1 MAAAIGQAFEQ
12 PDRKHAGET
21 WQRVADQLR
30 PRWPKLADLMDA
42 SEHDVLAYMAFP
54 RQHRTKLHSTNP
66 PLGECSH
73 SPAGQWI
80 ERLNKEVKRRADVVG
95 IFPNEASIMRLIR
108 AVLFEQNDE
117 WQTSSRYM
125 MVEAFAQIDKEEID
139 PFLSITTKA
148 A

>member
-1 MAAAIGQAFEQ
+1 VLPVPLSRMLAAYTLIKESTPNIGTENLI
-12 PDRKHAGET
+12 P
-21 WQRVADQLR
+21 V
-30 PRWPKLADLMDA
+30 
-42 SEHDVLAYMAFP
+42 
-54 RQHRTKLHSTNP
+54 TNP
-66 PLGECSH
+66 
-73 SPAGQWI
+73 I

-95 IFPNEASIMRLIR
+95 IFPNEASIMRLIG

-139 PFLSITTKA
+139 PILSITTKA